1 MIKLS
6 DLKNKHF
13 LALTGNL
20 VISVFSLITMS
31 LLYRSLSKA
40 EVGVW
45 FLFLGIQSLAEAIR
59 AGFLS
64 TAAVKFYAGTEK
76 NRGLEVLGSVWF
88 IALAIT
94 LTLVLI
100 NAFALLFI
108 PFIHNPATIII
119 VKWIGI
125 TFISSLPFTV
135 PIWILMADEDYTNLL
150 KLRLINSISMFLI
163 IIILIY
169 CKEMNLR
176 NLFILNFATN
186 LLTGIFC
193 FLNKLTHIGA
203 ILKATKST
211 INEIAKFGKF
221 TIASSISVIL
231 FSNVSTFIISYFLGP
246 ASLAIYNLPGR
257 LMTIIEIPL
266 GTSLGTGMTSM
277 ASALNKNNKQD
288 FIYIFKKYTG
298 LLSFAIIPIIIF
310 VFIFSDLAVNI
321 IGGVK
326 YNNTEAANIF
336 RVMIFFSI
344 LYPIDRFHG
353 VVLDLLHLPQINLQK
368 VLVMLLFTIIGSSL
382 GYFALHNLYGIV
394 YFSRISIISGVLF
407 GYYSLQKHINYTFLE
422 IIKVGWRETNMVL
435 SRFSNTVIKFKK

>member
-94 LTLVLI
+94 LTLVLL

-125 TFISSLPFTV
+125 TFMSSLPFTV

-169 CKEMNLR
+169 SKEMNLR

-203 ILKATKST
+203 ILKTTKST
-211 INEIAKFGKF
+211 INEIAEF
-221 TIASSISVIL
+221 
-231 FSNVSTFIISYFLGP
+231 N
-246 ASLAIYNLPGR
+246 
-257 LMTIIEIPL
+257 
-266 GTSLGTGMTSM
+266 
-277 ASALNKNNKQD
+277 
-288 FIYIFKKYTG
+288 
-298 LLSFAIIPIIIF
+298 
-310 VFIFSDLAVNI
+310 
-321 IGGVK
+321 
-326 YNNTEAANIF
+326 
-336 RVMIFFSI
+336 
-344 LYPIDRFHG
+344 
-353 VVLDLLHLPQINLQK
+353 
-368 VLVMLLFTIIGSSL
+368 
-382 GYFALHNLYGIV
+382 
-394 YFSRISIISGVLF
+394 
-407 GYYSLQKHINYTFLE
+407 
-422 IIKVGWRETNMVL
+422 
-435 SRFSNTVIKFKK
+435 